1 MDRIGATPNKRGA
14 TTSVIPSTPTDPR
27 FEPCCFAPPCHIASL
42 WISSRR
48 RRPSPATTAPPPPR
62 ALPRGR
68 GCCLSSS
75 WPASSPS
82 SSPPRWHRPLVPTA
96 FRRSLVRTPSR
107 GCPASRRQRRS
118 SRNRSLCRRRPSRS
132 HSPPARYRLEPVPQ
146 DGLPEHVHDRRS

>member
-1 MDRIGATPNKRGA
+1 M
-14 TTSVIPSTPTDPR
+14 IPSTPTDPR

-68 GCCLSSS
+68 GCRLSSS

-82 SSPPRWHRPLVPTA
+82 SSPPRWHRPLAPTA
-96 FRRSLVRTPSR
+96 FRRSPGHTPSR
-107 GCPASRRQRRS
+107 GARQAGAGDAQAETEVCAGAAQA
-118 SRNRSLCRRRPSRS
+118 NPTLPRRR
-132 HSPPARYRLEPVPQ
+132 YRPEPVPE